1 MELYADKLCFVV
13 YSPAIVLQTL
23 LQNGKQT
30 TTKKPVVNKRRQCES
45 IRFAKVKE
53 KKIERLRLS
62 QGTKNS
68 VSTPRLLKNR
78 IKRGKGEKKKRKDNV
93 RLKRLKRK
101 KRFRISAIVKCVSPT
116 FPYHEKT
123 EKKASYKLS
132 KQKKK
137 KGRTSSSVLFLFRL
151 FLLAFDGNTSG
162 EKKKKTK
169 ESMRHELAWRRKAQM
184 FLSFTCSSHKKKRG
198 KTTKK
203 KGLSVP
209 EGTSNNY
216 TINKQRINKE
226 KRGTFVVGVS
236 PRRAQEIK
244 NREKLRR

>member
-78 IKRGKGEKKKRKDNV
+78 IKRGKGEKKKKEKTTFV
-93 RLKRLKRK
+93 SKGQKK

-137 KGRTSSSVLFLFRL
+137 KKGGQALRCFFFFAFS
-151 FLLAFDGNTSG
+151 FLLLTKTRLEKRKKNEREYETRIGVAEKSSNVLVFYVLLTQ
-162 EKKKKTK
+162 KKKEAK
-169 ESMRHELAWRRKAQM
+169 QQ
-184 FLSFTCSSHKKKRG
+184 
-198 KTTKK
+198 KK
-203 KGLSVP
+203 KGFQS
-209 EGTSNNY
+209 
-216 TINKQRINKE
+216 R
-226 KRGTFVVGVS
+226 RGLAIIT
-236 PRRAQEIK
+236 Q
-244 NREKLRR
+244 

>member
-93 RLKRLKRK
+93 RLKRLKK
-101 KRFRISAIVKCVSPT
+101 KNDSE
-116 FPYHEKT
+116 FPQSSNACHPLFLIT
-123 EKKASYKLS
+123 R
-132 KQKKK
+132 KQKK
-137 KGRTSSSVLFLFRL
+137 
-151 FLLAFDGNTSG
+151 
-162 EKKKKTK
+162 
-169 ESMRHELAWRRKAQM
+169 
-184 FLSFTCSSHKKKRG
+184 
-198 KTTKK
+198 
-203 KGLSVP
+203 
-209 EGTSNNY
+209 
-216 TINKQRINKE
+216 
-226 KRGTFVVGVS
+226 
-236 PRRAQEIK
+236 RRATS
-244 NREKLRR
+244 

>member
-93 RLKRLKRK
+93 RLKRLKKKTIQNFRNRQMRVTHFSLSRENRK
-101 KRFRISAIVKCVSPT
+101 KGELQVKQA
-116 FPYHEKT
+116 E
-123 EKKASYKLS
+123 EKKGEDKLF
-132 KQKKK
+132 
-137 KGRTSSSVLFLFRL
+137 G
-151 FLLAFDGNTSG
+151 AF
-162 EKKKKTK
+162 
-169 ESMRHELAWRRKAQM
+169 
-184 FLSFTCSSHKKKRG
+184 SF
-198 KTTKK
+198 
-203 KGLSVP
+203 
-209 EGTSNNY
+209 
-216 TINKQRINKE
+216 
-226 KRGTFVVGVS
+226 S
-236 PRRAQEIK
+236 PFPSCF
-244 NREKLRR
+244 

>member
-78 IKRGKGEKKKRKDNV
+78 IKRGKGEKKK
-93 RLKRLKRK
+93 K
-101 KRFRISAIVKCVSPT
+101 KRQRSS
-116 FPYHEKT
+116 
-123 EKKASYKLS
+123 
-132 KQKKK
+132 QK
-137 KGRTSSSVLFLFRL
+137 V
-151 FLLAFDGNTSG
+151 
-162 EKKKKTK
+162 KKKKTIQNFRNRQ
-169 ESMRHELAWRRKAQM
+169 MRVTH
-184 FLSFTCSSHKKKRG
+184 FSLSRENR
-198 KTTKK
+198 K
-203 KGLSVP
+203 KGELQV
-209 EGTSNNY
+209 
-216 TINKQRINKE
+216 KQAEE
-226 KRGTFVVGVS
+226 KKGEDKLFGAFSFS
-236 PRRAQEIK
+236 PFPSCF
-244 NREKLRR
+244 